1 MKCWVCGKTATTTRP
16 ILIHGMWDTPE
27 LSEKRR
33 CYCDNCFKEVRAKEI
48 EERKTYIRL
57 KKREMLRKAITLLE
71 EQNTNMYEYKD
82 AIEVVSDFIEDNVDK
97 FDSSY
102 EVLTA
107 IVLVHNRIYS
117 KMQYKVGRYQV
128 DFLLP
133 DMMVVLEIDGE
144 RHKHKK
150 QYDSERPA
158 SGSVSAG
165 GHGRHTAGFGNEYRC
180 RSGRPGQY
188 SERCSHQRRQPAERR
203 RMEVRMRSH
212 QHDQILRQLRQGK
225 TAALVLPELRQRKQQ

>member
-150 QYDSERPA
+150 QYDSERDKFIKKELGPYWEIIRIPTEHLDKNA
-158 SGSVSAG
+158 KKIPMAIEKVL
-165 GHGRHTAGFGNEYRC
+165 EYRETNHINW
-180 RSGRPGQY
+180 R
-188 SERCSHQRRQPAERR
+188 
-203 RMEVRMRSH
+203 
-212 QHDQILRQLRQGK
+212 
-225 TAALVLPELRQRKQQ
+225 AL